1 MRAKKHL
8 ALLLSSCLCLSLTL
22 TSCTKS
28 NSEKTVQQFLE
39 AYQKNDQTQMAL
51 YLNEPDSLGNLKIIQ
66 GLPKSVLDQYQRIFT
81 DFTFAIEREEVNND
95 IASVYVK
102 MTYKDA
108 GTPSVEALHAYQD
121 LAVML
126 DTDAIGESDVL
137 SMLEETFSEALSHEL
152 EPIEEI
158 LVVPLSKDTSGNWRI
173 IPSVEFQNALTAN
186 MGLMI
191 AELDYYNTDIEAP
204 QD

>member
-22 TSCTKS
+22 TGCGKS
-28 NSEKTVQQFLE
+28 SSEKTVQQFLE
-39 AYQKNDQTQMAL
+39 AYQKNDQTQMVL
-51 YLNEPDSLGNLKIIQ
+51 YLNKPDALGSLKVLE
-66 GLPKSVLDQYQRIFT
+66 GLPQSVLDQYQRIFT

-108 GTPSVEALHAYQD
+108 GTPSIEALHTYQE

-126 DTDAIGESDVL
+126 DANVTQESDVL
-137 SMLEETFSEALSHEL
+137 SMLEETFNEALSHEL

-158 LVVPLSKDTSGNWRI
+158 LVVPLTKDSAGNWRI
-173 IPSVEFQNALTAN
+173 NPSAEFQNALTAN
-186 MGLMI
+186 MSLLI
-191 AELDYYNTDIEAP
+191 NELDYYDTGFGTVKD
-204 QD
+204 